1 MSNTKI
7 KSTHARRVWNSRGRP
22 TIEVEITLN
31 YNAQGRATAPTG
43 TSVGIGEAVD
53 LRDIGTAFGGFGVE
67 EAINA
72 VNNEIAAALKGQDA
86 SDQAGIDKILIDL
99 DATADKSRLGSNS
112 MIATSMA
119 VAHASAAAK
128 KIPLWKYLHE
138 TKGSSDE
145 IFLPLPEIQIF
156 GGGAHADGSVDV
168 QSYMVAAIGAKTF
181 NQALDWSSD
190 VFHAAVRLMDKA
202 GKLKGVADEGGLW
215 PEFDNNEQ
223 AFNIIL
229 QAIEAAGLTPGKEMA
244 ISLDIAASNFGS
256 KNNYHLLRDEK
267 TLDSDGLSGMLVDW
281 IERYPIISIGDPM
294 AEGDKEGL
302 IRFTWAVGK
311 RVQVIGDDFLVTRAS
326 RIRNAARDGACNA
339 VLLKPN
345 QVGTLTETEAAL
357 DAARKAGFGVII
369 SARSGETEDVSII
382 HLAVGW
388 GINQLRAGSITRG
401 ERTAKWNEG
410 LRISEILD
418 NKGLLAPRSQ
428 FPWTNKL

>member
-1 MSNTKI
+1 VSNTKI

-244 ISLDIAASNFGS
+244 ISLDIAASNFGR
-256 KNNYHLLRDEK
+256 KNNYHLLRDGK

-388 GINQLRAGSITRG
+388 GINQIRAGSITRG